1 MKVVYFSQDY
11 TPHDYRFLQKLGQT
25 GYEVWYLRFET
36 SPTPLET
43 RPLPL
48 GVKEIDWMG
57 SHPPEADKLGWWGKL
72 KLFLSLRQVLRQVQP
87 DLVHAGPIQTCGFFT
102 ALAGFKPMLLM
113 SWGSDILTVREM
125 NVIRRWLTR
134 FTIRRAAVVAADC
147 LAVRDMVVKLAGYP
161 VDKIIVFPWGV
172 DLNQFT
178 PAPSPLGLRQ
188 KFGWENNKIIIS
200 TRSFEP
206 IYGTEVFLEAAKE
219 VVTRAPQARILMLG
233 GGSLQPK
240 VNAFIT
246 QHHLEHAIRL
256 VGRVQHDLLPAY
268 FNEADLYVSSSY
280 SDGTSISLLEAMACR
295 LPVVVTDLPSN
306 REWVTP
312 GVNGWLVP
320 AGDAVAL
327 TSAILEALA
336 DGDKARNMAKA
347 NLSIARNRADWN
359 KNFNVLLEAYRRLA
373 GDK

>member
-1 MKVVYFSQDY
+1 
-11 TPHDYRFLQKLGQT
+11 
-25 GYEVWYLRFET
+25 
-36 SPTPLET
+36 
-43 RPLPL
+43 
-48 GVKEIDWMG
+48 
-57 SHPPEADKLGWWGKL
+57 
-72 KLFLSLRQVLRQVQP
+72 
-87 DLVHAGPIQTCGFFT
+87 
-102 ALAGFKPMLLM
+102 
-113 SWGSDILTVREM
+113 
-125 NVIRRWLTR
+125 
-134 FTIRRAAVVAADC
+134 
-147 LAVRDMVVKLAGYP
+147 
-161 VDKIIVFPWGV
+161 
-172 DLNQFT
+172 
-178 PAPSPLGLRQ
+178 
-188 KFGWENNKIIIS
+188 
-200 TRSFEP
+200 
-206 IYGTEVFLEAAKE
+206 
-219 VVTRAPQARILMLG
+219 MLG

-320 AGDAVAL
+320 AGDASTL
-327 TSAILEALA
+327 STAILEALA

-359 KNFNVLLEAYRRLA
+359 KNFNVLLEAYQRLA